1 MRHAG
6 WRTLLGLA
14 VLAVGIF
21 VLSQRLGRDPELMAL
36 VHTWWPIALMVLGLA
51 NLIRLVQRPWA
62 WAFAGPLGLV
72 GAGSL
77 LLLHNHDRINPKAL
91 SLLWPIA
98 LILAG
103 VWIALAGASWHKGS
117 PSVDATF
124 SRFIWLRGD
133 TIIRSPG
140 RFEHATLMVLV
151 GAAKLDLRAA
161 TLAGAK
167 LDVLIL
173 LGAIHVLVPDTT
185 DVNERRAFVL
195 GQRKLHYTSLPPPGA
210 ELTIN
215 ILGLFGDVTV
225 TRTSLWV
232 PPREVVGPAPNSQG
246 G

>member
-1 MRHAG
+1 MPGR
-6 WRTLLGLA
+6 RTLFGLA
-14 VLAVGIF
+14 LLAAGVFVLA
-21 VLSQRLGRDPELMAL
+21 QRLSRDAELMAL
-36 VHTWWPIALMVLGLA
+36 VRTWWPIAVIALGLA
-51 NLIRLVQRPWA
+51 NLIRLVERPWA
-62 WAFAGPLGLV
+62 WAFAGPLALV
-72 GAGSL
+72 GAGSFML
-77 LLLHNHDRINPKAL
+77 LRNLDRINPKAL
-91 SLLWPIA
+91 SLLWPMA

-103 VWIALAGASWHKGS
+103 IWIALAGASWRNGS

-140 RFEHATLMVLV
+140 RFEHARLTVLA

-173 LGAIHVLVPDTT
+173 LGTIHALVPDTT
-185 DVNERRAFVL
+185 DVDERRAFVL
-195 GQRKLHYTSLPPPGA
+195 GRRKLHYTSLPPPGA

-232 PPREVVGPAPNSQG
+232 PPREATAPAPTSQSG
-246 G
+246 